1 MTLRNDA
8 QTSHYLE
15 QVLKLV
21 RLLYHRIQAAYD
33 PNQPLTAQN
42 MLRHHE
48 VYAQHSIN
56 ALLLFYHILIEAL
69 RSSASQRHILPY
81 GIECFAPSRT
91 KQFLSF
97 GLAQTNCKLLA
108 SCHLL
113 LDLLLEAGGCNE
125 LVHIV
130 TVDARKVLLLFLVAL
145 WHLLW
150 INLALTIDF

>member
-91 KQFLSF
+91 K
-97 GLAQTNCKLLA
+97 
-108 SCHLL
+108 
-113 LDLLLEAGGCNE
+113 
-125 LVHIV
+125 
-130 TVDARKVLLLFLVAL
+130 
-145 WHLLW
+145 
-150 INLALTIDF
+150 